1 MAGVTTAPDAEAH
14 PLLTERRGP
23 EGDVLVVTINRPH
36 ARNAIT
42 RAVSD
47 GIAAAMDELDGNPQ
61 IRAAILTGA
70 EWTFCAGMDLKA
82 FVRGE
87 DPYVPGRGFAGL
99 AFAPPKKPLIAAVEG
114 WALAGG
120 CEIVLSCDLVVAAES
135 AKFGIPEV
143 KRGLSAAAGGLF
155 RLPLRIPYH
164 VAMELVLTGDPVE
177 APRAYELGLVNKLT
191 PTGGALDAALEF
203 AAKIAA
209 NGPMA
214 VIASKD
220 VVRHA
225 HGWSDE
231 EAQRAQESIVRPV
244 LRSADA
250 KEGARAFAEKR
261 APVWRGR

>member
-1 MAGVTTAPDAEAH
+1 MPEAE
-14 PLLTERRGP
+14 PVLIERRGP
-23 EGDVLVVTINRPH
+23 DGDVLVVTINRPH

-42 RAVSD
+42 RAVAD
-47 GIAAAMDELDGNPQ
+47 GIAAAMDELDADPQ
-61 IRAAILTGA
+61 LRAAILTGA
-70 EWTFCAGMDLKA
+70 EGTFCAGMDLKA

-87 DPYVPGRGFAGL
+87 DPHVPGRGFAGL
-99 AFAPPKKPLIAAVEG
+99 AFAPPRKPLIAAVEG

-143 KRGLSAAAGGLF
+143 KRGLAAAAGGLF

-177 APRAYELGLVNKLT
+177 APRAYQLGLVNKLT
-191 PTGGALDAALEF
+191 PTGGALDAALDF
-203 AAKIAA
+203 AGKIAA
-209 NGPMA
+209 NGPLA

-231 EAQRAQESIVRPV
+231 EAQQAQESIVRPV
-244 LRSADA
+244 LRSEDA
-250 KEGARAFAEKR
+250 QEGSRAFAEKR

>member
-1 MAGVTTAPDAEAH
+1 MAGVSTPPLLETDPEAAPV
-14 PLLTERRGP
+14 LTERRGP
-23 EGDVLVVTINRPH
+23 AGEVLVVTINRPH
-36 ARNAIT
+36 ARNAVT

-47 GIAAAMDELDGNPQ
+47 GIAAAMDELDGNPE

-70 EWTFCAGMDLKA
+70 AGTFCAGMDLKA

-99 AFAPPKKPLIAAVEG
+99 AFAPPSKPLIAAVEG

-143 KRGLSAAAGGLF
+143 KRGLAAAAGGLF

-177 APRAYELGLVNKLT
+177 APRAYELGLT
-191 PTGGALDAALEF
+191 ELDV
-203 AAKIAA
+203 
-209 NGPMA
+209 P
-214 VIASKD
+214 D
-220 VVRHA
+220 VVLHRRLHRTNL
-225 HGWSDE
+225 G
-231 EAQRAQESIVRPV
+231 RADRAARGDYAR
-244 LRSADA
+244 LL
-250 KEGARAFAEKR
+250 KEMLDRRRRAAELST
-261 APVWRGR
+261 